1 MAQAAHSRPT
11 HGLVADLE
19 RTLGDPMEGDGPFSF
34 SSIVAHEEREE
45 LPPGAAELA
54 REWGFPQFLVPR
66 EYGGRLNNL
75 EEVFVLTRSLAR
87 RNLTVAVMFGSALL
101 GVNPVWLWGDDE
113 QRGRV
118 ADGLL
123 GGALACFAVSEP
135 DHGSDLQGNATTALV
150 DGDEFVLTG
159 EKWPVGNA
167 TRGRFVTV
175 FATVEGR
182 GQSLLLVDKDQ
193 LEPGSWST
201 RPFVKT
207 AGLRGHDLS
216 GIVFDGARVPRG
228 AVLGRNGA
236 GLIEVLKALQIT
248 RTAIGALSI
257 GTMDSVLRIGLQYA
271 HERSLYGAEIYQL
284 PVVRRHLVHAHLD
297 LLIAECTALPVARS
311 LSVAPSRLSMWS
323 SVVKYLVPVIGE
335 EVIQD
340 IGRVLGARSYL
351 REGVASGIFQKLQRD
366 HAIASIFEGT
376 THVNLHNIAAQL
388 PNLAPHAQHAPSGG
402 AEILEALFDWSREA
416 PAWQPARHVLQLTN
430 AVEDEITR
438 GWNDAVTEV
447 SGIAAERLDPAEA
460 ADLAKVL
467 DAFGSRRTVFYTR
480 LATAPSDAA
489 SVAGQDDAAEHCVHH
504 AAASCLYTWLHNFR
518 GVHGAPS
525 STGWLILALQRLLQR
540 LEPTTELGAAYLPEL
555 ESAMEESLGS
565 GYRFSVGLFRET
577 AGR

>member
-1 MAQAAHSRPT
+1 MAQAANNRPT
-11 HGLVADLE
+11 HELVADLE

-34 SSIVAHEEREE
+34 ASIVAHEEREE

-66 EYGGRLNNL
+66 EFGGRLNNL

-101 GVNPVWLWGDDE
+101 GVNPVWLWGDEE
-113 QRGRV
+113 QRKRV

-123 GGALACFAVSEP
+123 AGELACFAVSEP
-135 DHGSDLQGNATTALV
+135 DHGSDLQGNATTALAE
-150 DGDEFVLTG
+150 GDTFVLTG

-182 GQSLLLVDKDQ
+182 GQTLLLVDKEQ
-193 LEPGSWST
+193 LEPGSWSNH
-201 RPFVKT
+201 PFVRT

-271 HERSLYGAEIYQL
+271 HERSLYGAEIYRL
-284 PVVRRHLVHAHLD
+284 PVIRRHLVHAHLD
-297 LLIAECTALPVARS
+297 LLIAECTALPIARA

-340 IGRVLGARSYL
+340 MARVLGARSYL
-351 REGVASGIFQKLQRD
+351 REGVASGVFQKLQRD

-388 PNLAPHAQHAPSGG
+388 PNLAPHAQNAQSGG
-402 AEILEALFDWSREA
+402 EGVLEALFDWSAEA

-438 GWNDAVTEV
+438 GWNDAVAETAR
-447 SGIAAERLDPAEA
+447 IAAECLEPAEA

-467 DAFGSRRTVFYTR
+467 DAFGSRRAAFYTR
-480 LATAPSDAA
+480 LAAAPSDAA

-504 AAASCLYTWLHNFR
+504 AAASCLYTWLHTFR
-518 GVHGAPS
+518 PVHGAPS
-525 STGWLILALQRLLQR
+525 TTGWLILVLQRLLQR
-540 LEPTTELGAAYLPEL
+540 LEPATELASAYLPEI
-555 ESAMEESLGS
+555 EYAMDESLKTP
-565 GYRFSVGLFRET
+565 YRFSVGFFKEA